1 MDWMENIR
9 PWVISR
15 QLWWG
20 HRLPVW
26 YRGDET
32 YVGLTAP
39 DGEGWERD
47 PDVLDTWFS
56 SALWPFV
63 TLGWPERTP
72 ELRAFYPTD
81 VLVTARDI
89 IFLWVARMIMMG
101 LEFAGEIPFDDVHVH
116 AIIQAPDGRRMSKSL
131 GTGIDPLDLVNGG
144 PRPRVFRQGGDFPAY
159 GADAVRWGLL
169 AMAASQD
176 VRFNEERI
184 AQGLALVNK
193 LWNAAR
199 LILLGVGGEARAA
212 IDPAGVED
220 RWIVSRLSGAQAE
233 VEARIERYDFSHAA
247 LALYDFVYAELCDW
261 YLELVKPRLRAGEPE
276 VAATLL
282 YVLTQTL
289 VLAHPIIPFVTE
301 EIYRYIPGAQ
311 GLLAAGI
318 RTEPAPE
325 DEAAESAL
333 ARMIE
338 AVQTLRAWRDFAEVK
353 VGATLPARLAA
364 DGYDETQEQ
373 LARMAKLS
381 FTSDGAEPAT
391 SVPIPGGVVELL
403 PSPELDLEAAE
414 RRLAA
419 RRASLQEEIARLE
432 RKLSNEGFVS
442 KAPPD
447 VVAAERQKLAR
458 LKDELE
464 AF

>member
-1 MDWMENIR
+1 
-9 PWVISR
+9 
-15 QLWWG
+15 
-20 HRLPVW
+20 
-26 YRGDET
+26 
-32 YVGLTAP
+32 
-39 DGEGWERD
+39 
-47 PDVLDTWFS
+47 
-56 SALWPFV
+56 
-63 TLGWPERTP
+63 
-72 ELRAFYPTD
+72 
-81 VLVTARDI
+81 
-89 IFLWVARMIMMG
+89 
-101 LEFAGEIPFDDVHVH
+101 
-116 AIIQAPDGRRMSKSL
+116 
-131 GTGIDPLDLVNGG
+131 
-144 PRPRVFRQGGDFPAY
+144 
-159 GADAVRWGLL
+159 
-169 AMAASQD
+169 
-176 VRFNEERI
+176 
-184 AQGLALVNK
+184 
-193 LWNAAR
+193 
-199 LILLGVGGEARAA
+199 
-212 IDPAGVED
+212 VED